1 MKRVVSLMLLGTLFL
16 VAGCRHSYD
25 LTRGANQLDFGVQAA
40 RMNLWREALF
50 RFERAVKLN
59 PEDAMARN
67 NLAVAYEGIGEFD
80 KARAAYLE
88 ALRLDKSNQYIQ
100 KNYSRFTEFVSKNR
114 KREKK
119 AATSASSPPAAAPVT
134 PPVTA
139 PPAGKPEP
147 MPPTNPASNPP
158 STTPPA
164 TPPTR
169 PATDG
174 GAL

>member
-1 MKRVVSLMLLGTLFL
+1 MKRVVSLLLLGLLFL
-16 VAGCRHSYD
+16 AAGCRHGYD
-25 LTRGANQLDFGVQAA
+25 LTRGSNQLDFGVQAA

-50 RFERAVKLN
+50 RFDRAVKLN

-88 ALRLDKSNQYIQ
+88 ALRLDKTNQYIQ

-119 AATSASSPPAAAPVT
+119 GAAAASASSPASVPAT
-134 PPVTA
+134 PAVST
-139 PPAGKPEP
+139 PAGKPEP
-147 MPPTNPASNPP
+147 MPAANPP
-158 STTPPA
+158 STNPPA
-164 TPPTR
+164 TPPT
-169 PATDG
+169 PPSADG